1 MFLLLRD
8 PLLKVNED
16 SLKSH
21 LSLIEFARKALEL
34 AESATVEI
42 IPLSGRGS
50 DRAFFRLTWDTTN
63 SAILIHYDP
72 IRAENGYY
80 GDIARFLK
88 GINVPVPALIHH
100 DAGRCLM
107 LMEDLGGNDL
117 WATRNES
124 WEKRKILYEK
134 TLAVVQRLHSFPLEE
149 FPVATIRLTD
159 AFGPELYKWERD
171 YFRDNFVKGVCGV
184 EFEPA
189 SDRELEVELSGLAQH
204 IHEANR
210 SLVHRDLQS
219 QNVMVRDEEPYL
231 IDFQGMRF
239 GSPFYDL
246 GSLLCDPYVL
256 FSEEERDKLLVFYY
270 GLSKKDLAWSDFQ
283 QLFWEA
289 SVQRLIQALGAY
301 GFLGLQKGL
310 TAFLGHIPSGLAN
323 LKLAA
328 ERTNA
333 LPTLMKIIQKCA
345 RVLEEKH

>member
-1 MFLLLRD
+1 
-8 PLLKVNED
+8 VNED

-21 LSLIEFARKALEL
+21 LSLIEFVRKALGL

-72 IRAENGYY
+72 IRVENAYY
-80 GDIARFLK
+80 GDITKFMNE
-88 GINVPVPALIHH
+88 INIPAPSLILH
-100 DAGRCLM
+100 DTDLCLM

-117 WATRNES
+117 WALRNEP

-134 TLAVVQRLHSFPLEE
+134 TLAIVQRLHSFPIEE
-149 FPVATIRLTD
+149 FPVATIRLME

-171 YFRDNFVKGVCGV
+171 YFRENFVKGVCGI
-184 EFEPA
+184 ELEPVSA
-189 SDRELEVELSGLAQH
+189 RELETELSALAGH
-204 IHEANR
+204 LHTSSH

-246 GSLLCDPYVL
+246 GSLLCDPYVR
-256 FSEEERDKLLVFYY
+256 FSEYEREKLLAFYH
-270 GLSKKDLAWSDFQ
+270 GLSKRGMDLSDFR

-289 SVQRLIQALGAY
+289 SAQRLMQALGAY
-301 GFLGLQKGL
+301 GFLGLKKGL
-310 TAFLGHIPSGLAN
+310 TNFLDHIPEGLAN
-323 LKLAA
+323 LQHAVSYVSY
-328 ERTNA
+328 
-333 LPTLMKIIQKCA
+333 LPCLLELSEKC
-345 RVLEEKH
+345 RQFIKNRR